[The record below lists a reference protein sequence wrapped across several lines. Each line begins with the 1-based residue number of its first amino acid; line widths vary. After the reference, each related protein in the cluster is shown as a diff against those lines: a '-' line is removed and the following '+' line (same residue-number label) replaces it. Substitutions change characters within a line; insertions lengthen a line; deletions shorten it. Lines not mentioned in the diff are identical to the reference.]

1 MKKRLVAFLLVLIMV
16 LGMLPVSAFAA
27 DDGVSPQALESN
39 ETQTIKYQILYVGDE
54 FNTGYN
60 YGVSVNKTYT
70 CQYSTGHSGFNHS
83 ILISEFRNVGVPA
96 LKGQLDSG
104 YEFVGWAKE
113 AKKNPTIF
121 DFNTAG
127 TTATQT
133 TYTIYLVAKKTNPT
147 PTYMYYLYYKYN
159 DGTDSTWL
167 TDVTDR
173 PTAATTFTFNVNRAK
188 LTRSGY
194 DHIGWADKAD
204 AVTAKY
210 TGGDPIVLTKD
221 NPTKTIYAIW
231 MPFFELKYD
240 ANGGTG
246 APASQT
252 RTAAHPTVNRVTFTV
267 PGTIPTKD
275 GCTFK
280 GWADSATATTV
291 QYQPGGT
298 VDVKHENSPKTV
310 YAVWEGSDPIPV
322 PSYDDLKSAIGQIQ
336 VKDVSTPS
344 CGTENYDL
352 IDNTQSEPFNWTK
365 TARLDQPGKYDV
377 TIKTAPY
384 VAKYNSEKSKTHELN
399 NANQTTLNLVISYE
413 NNKWVLDDGLRV
425 IEVKHSEQT
434 PPTDKPDKPT
444 KNDVTGVVVDI
455 VCVTTTGTHD
465 TVQYPLGHPT
475 DAQHTI
481 GEVVSDGA
489 GGYICPVTVRTAW
502 FVQQASNLVWKVQ
515 HTPTAQT
522 ITFNL
527 TYDKN
532 SKTWVKPAANPRI
545 EATHE
550 VTPPTKPTAL
560 DGSFAIVCKNNKA
573 THPYK
578 ADYIATPSQY
588 TISDVQMD
596 NQGYYVT
603 ATVTVAPNLVAYN
616 TATRVEQR
624 LVDEQ
629 DATLTITFRYDPKA
643 TGDGNRKWQQ
653 QGDLPVVEVI
663 CKPKAPTADEL
674 KKLEMAVQVK
684 CVVDASQQHTAAYGL
699 LGECD
704 VDYFVFEP
712 RQEGDDWLCDISY
725 YPERYVAEFNTTF
738 QNLKHVQNDEKIVP
752 VTLIWAGG
760 SWQIKT
766 QGRVHVTEEYTVTYT
781 DGVDGEE
788 VFADQVYSDLRKDS
802 TTPAFNGTP
811 TRTGYTFAGW
821 EPEVAATVTQ
831 TVTYVAKWEAKKAN
845 VHLMIFKSGDLS
857 KPIVDV
863 PYAADK
869 LAGDTIDLTKID
881 PSSYL
886 DFDFEID
893 GGWYDDGMFNSYKR
907 YLDGLQDK
915 PAGLEKLLITG
926 NWQNLKLI
934 VTELVPVVYFD
945 SLESLTA
952 YQNDHSKT
960 EGILRTTK
968 ARVGSA
974 LPTADAPTATRDGY
988 TFTFWSREGQTT
1000 DVTGQTVNG
1009 WTNLVANWKVTP
1021 HNIYAY
1027 ARLNSYFA
1035 PLTTSEFDTPVTLN
1049 EATLSR
1055 LGLGSYNSLG
1065 YISIG
1070 SFTFDAKPLTSD
1082 LYFDDDAEL
1091 SAVAEKLATD
1101 IALETGVSDKIA
1113 EKIAWTALYKTVNE
1127 EDMEPGYPAEAGYQ
1141 LSGNLNLASVTF
1153 RAGAEN
1159 VENMPAVNYTYD
1171 DGAIDFYDF
1180 YFAGDTITLP
1190 TTEPT
1195 REGYSFKGWSV
1206 EVIPAENDADHL
1218 DADGADD
1225 AADETLLKAG
1235 DTYTITAGGVIFT
1248 AQWEKKTF
1256 TVKYY
1261 LPDETGAWVEKK
1273 MDTVDSVDYA
1283 TYSLWTPNAE
1293 DGYEFS
1299 GWYQKPADIGVKA
1312 KVEKLYMAKEW
1323 KLYGK
1328 FTPIE
1333 YTIQYVYNDG
1343 KATSTNPTT
1352 YTVESD
1358 TITLA
1363 DATGADWGKTFLEWH
1378 DENGQKI
1385 TEIPTGSTGDRV
1397 ITAYWNWPVHLHYL
1411 DKDNNEIDSAT
1422 LYVSELEPGAC
1433 VLPTGEKTG
1442 YDFDGWYEAQKDI
1455 GTASHKLNALSIAKK
1470 WELYGRYTA
1479 KTDVSYTVKYLREG
1493 DNKVLAPEKVVTDQ
1507 TFDTEVTEQAADVVG
1522 YTPDAPSKTMILD
1535 EYNKVLTFSYSAN
1548 TYDYTVRHIKQL
1560 PDGSYDEANAE
1571 VETLSGK
1578 FEALAAV
1585 TAKDYGEHYPTNDA
1599 DTKQNIKI
1607 EEGLTI
1613 DVKYDLD
1620 EHTLTFETN
1629 GGSAINPVTVR
1640 HGNAVARPADP
1651 TKDKYTFIGW
1661 YADPEFTEEYDFAT
1675 VLEADKTIYAKFEL
1689 TSTPIGDIYVR
1700 YDVLHIK
1707 QLPDG
1712 TYDLANAEVE
1722 HLSAKKD
1729 TTVTAVIKDYRATH
1743 HVNVNRTLS
1752 KLTGTAIQP
1761 YMGVD
1766 GKPVYTILSVY
1777 YDLDFHT
1784 LTFDTMGGS
1793 KIAPETVRHGL
1804 TVAKPKDPVNGGYW
1818 FDGWYT
1824 DKTYRT
1830 PYNFATPLTQDTT
1843 IYAKWFLIVLP
1854 GVTVKKN
1861 TPKLNTADHFAYVQ
1875 GYPDGTVKPAGNITR
1890 AETAAILFRLMDD
1903 ASRKTYYST
1912 KSGFRDVASGSW
1924 YNTYVATLNNAGV
1937 ITDSSN
1943 GYFRPNEAIT
1953 RAELAAML
1961 AKFSETTGAANYFND
1976 VSASHWAANAIAICA
1991 KLGWITGYPDGT
2003 FRPDKNVT
2011 RAELM
2016 AMINRATGRAPKSA
2030 DAFLPGMKTWIDN
2043 TADKWYYLDV
2053 QEATNSHSYTVKGS
2067 ETWTALT
2074 SDPNWSLYE

>member
-54 FNTGYN
+54 FNIGYN
-60 YGVSVNKTYT
+60 YGASVNKTYT

-133 TYTIYLVAKKTNPT
+133 TYTIYLVAKK
-147 PTYMYYLYYKYN
+147 
-159 DGTDSTWL
+159 
-167 TDVTDR
+167 
-173 PTAATTFTFNVNRAK
+173 
-188 LTRSGY
+188 
-194 DHIGWADKAD
+194 
-204 AVTAKY
+204 AV
-210 TGGDPIVLTKD
+210 P
-221 NPTKTIYAIW
+221 
-231 MPFFELKYD
+231 
-240 ANGGTG
+240 
-246 APASQT
+246 
-252 RTAAHPTVNRVTFTV
+252 PTVTYTLTYYPNTTDLVTNMPSPNPVTQKSSTSPVTFTV
-267 PGTIPTKD
+267 SSAIPAREGYNFLGWNGKPDATTPTVQPGNWVTTP
-275 GCTFK
+275 
-280 GWADSATATTV
+280 ATATRL
-291 QYQPGGT
+291 
-298 VDVKHENSPKTV
+298 
-310 YAVWEGSDPIPV
+310 YAVW
-322 PSYDDLKSAIGQIQ
+322 
-336 VKDVSTPS
+336 
-344 CGTENYDL
+344 
-352 IDNTQSEPFNWTK
+352 QSN
-365 TARLDQPGKYDV
+365 
-377 TIKTAPY
+377 
-384 VAKYNSEKSKTHELN
+384 
-399 NANQTTLNLVISYE
+399 
-413 NNKWVLDDGLRV
+413 
-425 IEVKHSEQT
+425 T
-434 PPTDKPDKPT
+434 PPTDKPAKPT
-444 KNDVTGVVVDI
+444 ENDVTGVVVDI

-588 TISDVQMD
+588 TISDVQKD
-596 NQGYYVT
+596 EQGYYVT
-603 ATVTVAPNLVAYN
+603 ATVTVAPNLAAYN
-616 TATRVEQR
+616 NDTRVEHR

-629 DATLTITFRYDPKA
+629 DATLTITFRYD
-643 TGDGNRKWQQ
+643 TEVTVDGNRKWKQ

-663 CKPKAPTADEL
+663 CKEIEAPTREDIFGALNGLVTVTCINRFWKDGNNNMDCGQGQYAAKAGIAGQEYT
-674 KKLEMAVQVK
+674 LEKGENAGTW
-684 CVVDASQQHTAAYGL
+684 VV
-699 LGECD
+699 
-704 VDYFVFEP
+704 
-712 RQEGDDWLCDISY
+712 
-725 YPERYVAEFNTTF
+725 TF
-738 QNLKHVQNDEKIVP
+738 P
-752 VTLIWAGG
+752 VTNFVKSFKQNPAHHLYTKDTLSWHIRWKDNAWTSAPVEPGVDDLVKLTHAPTDWREVAKIATGGKSDCIHVSCVNGETGVCDYGITVPFVYSATDVVSVEPEDGVPGSYIATFKVDRCIDTCAKACNDKNFKDAPRTHKLLTQETVQWRLYATPEEDANDKIGNNVPNHVWEAEPVKAGKDDVCTIAHNWVVTFNPDNG
-760 SWQIKT
+760 EPAFAQNVEYEGKATEPTPAPEKEGYAFTGWYLDEAEEPFSFDTTITSDITLTAKW
-766 QGRVHVTEEYTVTYT
+766 HVT
-781 DGVDGEE
+781 
-788 VFADQVYSDLRKDS
+788 L
-802 TTPAFNGTP
+802 
-811 TRTGYTFAGW
+811 
-821 EPEVAATVTQ
+821 
-831 TVTYVAKWEAKKAN
+831 
-845 VHLMIFKSGDLS
+845 
-857 KPIVDV
+857 
-863 PYAADK
+863 
-869 LAGDTIDLTKID
+869 
-881 PSSYL
+881 
-886 DFDFEID
+886 
-893 GGWYDDGMFNSYKR
+893 
-907 YLDGLQDK
+907 
-915 PAGLEKLLITG
+915 
-926 NWQNLKLI
+926 
-934 VTELVPVVYFD
+934 
-945 SLESLTA
+945 
-952 YQNDHSKT
+952 
-960 EGILRTTK
+960 
-968 ARVGSA
+968 
-974 LPTADAPTATRDGY
+974 
-988 TFTFWSREGQTT
+988 
-1000 DVTGQTVNG
+1000 
-1009 WTNLVANWKVTP
+1009 

-1070 SFTFDAKPLTSD
+1070 SFTFDAMPLTSD
-1082 LYFDDDAEL
+1082 LYFGDDPEL
-1091 SAVAEKLATD
+1091 AAALAKLAQS
-1101 IALETGVSDKIA
+1101 IALETGVSEDTA
-1113 EKIAWTALYKTVNE
+1113 EKIAWTVLYKTVNE
-1127 EDMEPGYPAEAGYQ
+1127 EDMAPGYPADDGYQ
-1141 LSGNLNLASVTF
+1141 LSGNLNLATVMF
-1153 RAGAEN
+1153 KAGGEN
-1159 VENMPAVNYTYD
+1159 VTGMPAVNYTYD
-1171 DGAIDFYDF
+1171 DILEIHDF
-1180 YFAGDTITLP
+1180 YFAGDTITMP
-1190 TTEPT
+1190 ADPT
-1195 REGYSFKGWSV
+1195 REGYSFEGWSV
-1206 EVIPAENDADHL
+1206 KVLPDENDADHL

-1235 DTYTITAGGVIFT
+1235 DTYTITKGGVIFT

-1385 TEIPTGSTGDRV
+1385 TEIPTGSTGNRV

-1442 YDFDGWYEAQKDI
+1442 YDFDGWYEAKKDI

-1578 FEALAAV
+1578 FEALAVV
-1585 TAKDYGEHYPTNDA
+1585 TAKDYGSHYPTNDA

-1613 DVKYDLD
+1613 DVKYALD

-1752 KLTGTAIQP
+1752 KLTDTAIQAHP
-1761 YMGVD
+1761 GAD
-1766 GKPVYTILSVY
+1766 GKPVFTILTVY

-1804 TVAKPKDPVNGGYW
+1804 TVAKPKDPVNGGYI

-1824 DKTYRT
+1824 DKTFRHRYD
-1830 PYNFATPLTQDTT
+1830 FSTPLTEDIT

-1976 VSASHWAANAIAICA
+1976 VSAKYWAANAIAICA

-2030 DAFLPGMKTWIDN
+2030 DAFLPGMKTWSDN

>member
-54 FNTGYN
+54 FNTGYS

-113 AKKNPTIF
+113 AKENPTIY
-121 DFNTAG
+121 DFNVAG

-133 TYTIYLVAKKTNPT
+133 TYTIYLVAKK
-147 PTYMYYLYYKYN
+147 
-159 DGTDSTWL
+159 
-167 TDVTDR
+167 
-173 PTAATTFTFNVNRAK
+173 
-188 LTRSGY
+188 
-194 DHIGWADKAD
+194 
-204 AVTAKY
+204 AV
-210 TGGDPIVLTKD
+210 P
-221 NPTKTIYAIW
+221 
-231 MPFFELKYD
+231 
-240 ANGGTG
+240 
-246 APASQT
+246 
-252 RTAAHPTVNRVTFTV
+252 PTVTYTLTYYPNTTDLVTNMPSPNPVTQKSSTSPVTFTV
-267 PGTIPTKD
+267 SSAIPAREGYNFLGWNGKPDATTPTVQPGNWVTTP
-275 GCTFK
+275 
-280 GWADSATATTV
+280 ATATRL
-291 QYQPGGT
+291 
-298 VDVKHENSPKTV
+298 
-310 YAVWEGSDPIPV
+310 YAVW
-322 PSYDDLKSAIGQIQ
+322 
-336 VKDVSTPS
+336 
-344 CGTENYDL
+344 
-352 IDNTQSEPFNWTK
+352 QSN
-365 TARLDQPGKYDV
+365 
-377 TIKTAPY
+377 
-384 VAKYNSEKSKTHELN
+384 
-399 NANQTTLNLVISYE
+399 
-413 NNKWVLDDGLRV
+413 
-425 IEVKHSEQT
+425 T
-434 PPTDKPDKPT
+434 PPTDKPAKPT
-444 KNDVTGVVVDI
+444 ENDVTGVVVDI

-465 TVQYPLGHPT
+465 TVQYPLGYPT

-550 VTPPTKPTAL
+550 VTPPRKPAL
-560 DGSFAIVCKNNKA
+560 NEGSPVCVQCEKTNSIHVQNGKDYARMYFGVSDSTRYTEVLKDGKNVWKDDNGVWTYQIKL
-573 THPYK
+573 K
-578 ADYIATPSQY
+578 KDKYIEAFNTTPLINSEHTDLYPDQ
-588 TISDVQMD
+588 DA
-596 NQGYYVT
+596 YVT
-603 ATVTVAPNLVAYN
+603 WK
-616 TATRVEQR
+616 R
-624 LVDEQ
+624 
-629 DATLTITFRYDPKA
+629 
-643 TGDGNRKWQQ
+643 DGNQWKIV
-653 QGDLPVVEVI
+653 PVSPNQSGIGAVI
-663 CKPKAPTADEL
+663 NVTCKLKAPTADEL
-674 KKLEMAVQVK
+674 KKLDMAVQVK
-684 CVVDASQQHTAAYGL
+684 CVVDAAQQHTSAYGL
-699 LGECD
+699 LGEYD
-704 VDYFVFEP
+704 KDYFVGEP
-712 RQEGDDWLCDISY
+712 KKVGDDWLCDISY
-725 YPERYVAEFNTTF
+725 DPDPYVAAFNKAFPTP
-738 QNLKHVQNDEKIVP
+738 KHIQNDEKIVP
-752 VTLIWAGG
+752 VTLIWVGG

-766 QGRVHVTEEYTVTYT
+766 QGRVLVTEVYTVTFDSYGGTPVPPAQEVEYGLTATKPADPTLKGYTFAFWYLGEDEQNATAYDFNTPVTENITLTAKWNINKYTVAFNT
-781 DGVDGEE
+781 DG
-788 VFADQVYSDLRKDS
+788 
-802 TTPAFNGTP
+802 GTP
-811 TRTGYTFAGW
+811 VPPAQEVEYGLTATEPAAPEKTGYTFDGW
-821 EPEVAATVTQ
+821 YLGDEKYDFSAAVEQNITLT
-831 TVTYVAKWEAKKAN
+831 AKW
-845 VHLMIFKSGDLS
+845 H
-857 KPIVDV
+857 
-863 PYAADK
+863 
-869 LAGDTIDLTKID
+869 
-881 PSSYL
+881 
-886 DFDFEID
+886 
-893 GGWYDDGMFNSYKR
+893 
-907 YLDGLQDK
+907 
-915 PAGLEKLLITG
+915 
-926 NWQNLKLI
+926 
-934 VTELVPVVYFD
+934 
-945 SLESLTA
+945 
-952 YQNDHSKT
+952 
-960 EGILRTTK
+960 
-968 ARVGSA
+968 
-974 LPTADAPTATRDGY
+974 
-988 TFTFWSREGQTT
+988 
-1000 DVTGQTVNG
+1000 
-1009 WTNLVANWKVTP
+1009 VTP
-1021 HNIYAY
+1021 HNIYAF
-1027 ARLNSYFA
+1027 ARLNSAFA
-1035 PLTTSEFDTPVTLN
+1035 PLTSVEFGEFVKLN
-1049 EATLSR
+1049 DATLTR
-1055 LGLGSYNSLG
+1055 LGLGSYNANN

-1070 SFTFDAKPLTSD
+1070 TFSFNKLPLMGDDFMSYYGDEEFDAVV
-1082 LYFDDDAEL
+1082 AEL
-1091 SAVAEKLATD
+1091 ADNIV
-1101 IALETGVSDKIA
+1101 LETGVSKEVA
-1113 EKIAWTALYKTVNE
+1113 EKIAWTYLFKADNSDYMTE
-1127 EDMEPGYPAEAGYQ
+1127 AGYPTDDENGYQ
-1141 LSGNLNLASVTF
+1141 LSGNLNLATVMF
-1153 RAGAEN
+1153 KANGEN
-1159 VENMPAVNYTYD
+1159 VTGMPTVNYTYD
-1171 DGAIDFYDF
+1171 DIFEIHDF
-1180 YFAGDTITLP
+1180 YFAGDTFTMP
-1190 TTEPT
+1190 ADPT
-1195 REGYSFKGWSV
+1195 REGYSFEGWSV
-1206 EVIPAENDADHL
+1206 KVIPDENDADHL

-1299 GWYQKPADIGVKA
+1299 GWYQKAADIGVKA

-1411 DKDNNEIDSAT
+1411 DKDNNEIESAT

-1442 YDFDGWYEAQKDI
+1442 YDFDGWYEAKKDI

-1793 KIAPETVRHGL
+1793 RIDPVTVRHGNA
-1804 TVAKPKDPVNGGYW
+1804 VAKPKDPVNGGYI

-1976 VSASHWAANAIAICA
+1976 VSAKYWAANAIAICA

-2030 DAFLPGMKTWIDN
+2030 DAFLPGMKTWSDN

>member
-16 LGMLPVSAFAA
+16 LGMLPVSAMAA
-27 DDGVSPQALESN
+27 GSVVTARGSAENPIRIYENSGNQAETSNGSVQVPVGETVTDSGVLTFSTYSAIEGVQVSKGGVYCAVTSSN
-39 ETQTIKYQILYVGDE
+39 ENVVKATGSWSGGVLTINFLGVGNGTAKITVDYTCTCSKNAVANGLLIYNVTVGDGGSTDPSGKPNAPTASDIGA
-54 FNTGYN
+54 FPDAGKAVLLHCVDAGARGHDATASSLNKVQNGYSVGEVVEN
-60 YGVSVNKTYT
+60 PGTYYNVDGGKITKEQFPWMCVVTVHAAPFIELYNSNFSERYGVHKLAGTSNATATLHWFWHNTYGWQYLENPPIQFNITRDTSEKTYT
-70 CQYSTGHSGFNHS
+70 LN
-83 ILISEFRNVGVPA
+83 
-96 LKGQLDSG
+96 
-104 YEFVGWAKE
+104 
-113 AKKNPTIF
+113 
-121 DFNTAG
+121 
-127 TTATQT
+127 
-133 TYTIYLVAKKTNPT
+133 
-147 PTYMYYLYYKYN
+147 YYKN
-159 DGTDSTWL
+159 TTDT
-167 TDVTDR
+167 VTNM
-173 PTAATTFTFNVNRAK
+173 PEPNPQTEKSN
-188 LTRSGY
+188 
-194 DHIGWADKAD
+194 
-204 AVTAKY
+204 
-210 TGGDPIVLTKD
+210 TG
-221 NPTKTIYAIW
+221 
-231 MPFFELKYD
+231 M
-240 ANGGTG
+240 
-246 APASQT
+246 
-252 RTAAHPTVNRVTFTV
+252 VTFTV
-267 PGTIPTKD
+267 SSAIPAREGYNFLGWNGKPDATEPTVMPGNTI
-275 GCTFK
+275 
-280 GWADSATATTV
+280 TT
-291 QYQPGGT
+291 PRET
-298 VDVKHENSPKTV
+298 TNL
-310 YAVWEGSDPIPV
+310 YAVWESKTPPPEIPGDQKPNIEEANAKIRV
-322 PSYDDLKSAIGQIQ
+322 QCIEYPSKHNPYKQNYRILPGSYDDLGWDRTEYGYIYSIRLNRAKYIAQFDQEIGRPHT
-336 VKDVSTPS
+336 D
-344 CGTENYDL
+344 TEPNKETRINWRWENDAWHL
-352 IDNTQSEPFNWTK
+352 IDSPDGV
-365 TARLDQPGKYDV
+365 TAD
-377 TIKTAPY
+377 IK
-384 VAKYNSEKSKTHELN
+384 
-399 NANQTTLNLVISYE
+399 
-413 NNKWVLDDGLRV
+413 
-425 IEVKHSEQT
+425 VKCAET
-434 PPTDKPDKPT
+434 P
-444 KNDVTGVVVDI
+444 
-455 VCVTTTGTHD
+455 
-465 TVQYPLGHPT
+465 
-475 DAQHTI
+475 
-481 GEVVSDGA
+481 
-489 GGYICPVTVRTAW
+489 
-502 FVQQASNLVWKVQ
+502 
-515 HTPTAQT
+515 
-522 ITFNL
+522 
-527 TYDKN
+527 
-532 SKTWVKPAANPRI
+532 VKP
-545 EATHE
+545 E
-550 VTPPTKPTAL
+550 KPTAL
-560 DGSFAIVCKNNKA
+560 DGSFAIVCKNNEA
-573 THPYK
+573 THAYK
-578 ADYIATPSQY
+578 ADYIATPRQY
-588 TISDVQMD
+588 TISDVQKD
-596 NQGYYVT
+596 EQGYYVT
-603 ATVTVAPNLVAYN
+603 ATVTVAPNLAAYN
-616 TATRVEQR
+616 NDTRVEHR

-629 DATLTITFRYDPKA
+629 DATLTITFRYDTEA

-1070 SFTFDAKPLTSD
+1070 SFTFDAMPLTSD

-1127 EDMEPGYPAEAGYQ
+1127 EDMEPGYPADDGYQ
-1141 LSGNLNLASVTF
+1141 LSGNLNLATVMF
-1153 RAGAEN
+1153 KAGGEN
-1159 VENMPAVNYTYD
+1159 VTGMPAVNYTYD
-1171 DGAIDFYDF
+1171 DILEIHDF
-1180 YFAGDTITLP
+1180 YFAGDTITMP
-1190 TTEPT
+1190 ADPT
-1195 REGYSFKGWSV
+1195 REGYSFEGWSV
-1206 EVIPAENDADHL
+1206 KVLPDENDADHL

-1411 DKDNNEIDSAT
+1411 DKDNNEIESAT

-1729 TTVTAVIKDYRATH
+1729 STVTAVIKDYRATH

-1761 YMGVD
+1761 YKGVD

-1804 TVAKPKDPVNGGYW
+1804 TVAKPKDPVNGGYI

-1824 DKTYRT
+1824 DKTFRHRYD
-1830 PYNFATPLTQDTT
+1830 FSTPLTEDIT

-1976 VSASHWAANAIAICA
+1976 VSAKYWAANAIAICA

-2030 DAFLPGMKTWIDN
+2030 DAFLPGMKTWSDN